1 MEVSL
6 PTGECAELL
15 AVEGSIATLRSPRA
29 FAPGSPMRFTAAFE
43 ETERCYEGRAIG
55 SKRRADQT
63 FEVRMR
69 FVNLRRE
76 DRDALLGAIGA
87 ETAVRTD

>member
-1 MEVSL
+1 MDVSL
-6 PTGECAELL
+6 QTGRAAELL
-15 AVEGSIATLRSPRA
+15 AVEGSIATLRSPSA

-43 ETERCYEGRAIG
+43 KIERSYEGRAIG
-55 SKRRADQT
+55 SKRQADQS

-76 DRDALLGAIGA
+76 DREALLAALGA
-87 ETAVRTD
+87 ETAVRSN